1 MYLWFDRIV
10 IAIMFFPFA
19 QSRELLIPGLIIPD
33 DIVHLRDQAITGSD
47 PTFLEKLTY
56 NANDNYSSQAVQSAR
71 NDHVHVRSFNDE
83 PVSSSTLFFNYRANI
98 LFLFPLLLF
107 LLVQIPFNQHQRCKR
122 CVFLQTFHTDVIML
136 GYRLRYYAR
145 THAKLRL
152 SKCLGSVIIH
162 VVRTKRGGAKK
173 ASSDAIPISFFSSR
187 EKEKKNKN
195 LFRSNSLWRVF
206 FLFSFSNYLRLKTDR
221 WNLKNFLSLE
231 SFTVKITLRVVVR
244 ELSRWISPH
253 DTAEIS
259 RLMEKDWELFFGYF
273 SLYRINFIH
282 RFRAYL
288 LLDNSILNVNAF

>member
-145 THAKLRL
+145 TNAKLRL

-162 VVRTKRGGAKK
+162 VRTYEAGG
-173 ASSDAIPISFFSSR
+173 SEESFFWRDSDIFLFVSR
-187 EKEKKNKN
+187 KGKKKNKN

-206 FLFSFSNYLRLKTDR
+206 FSFLFQ
-221 WNLKNFLSLE
+221 
-231 SFTVKITLRVVVR
+231 
-244 ELSRWISPH
+244 
-253 DTAEIS
+253 
-259 RLMEKDWELFFGYF
+259 
-273 SLYRINFIH
+273 INS
-282 RFRAYL
+282 A
-288 LLDNSILNVNAF
+288 S

>member
-1 MYLWFDRIV
+1 MEKIATIISDVSQFLIISRIFHTMYLWFDRIV
-10 IAIMFFPFA
+10 IAIVFFPFA

-33 DIVHLRDQAITGSD
+33 DIVHLRDRAITGSD

-187 EKEKKNKN
+187 EKEKKKQES
-195 LFRSNSLWRVF
+195 FSFEFSMKSIF
-206 FLFSFSNYLRLKTDR
+206 FFSFSN
-221 WNLKNFLSLE
+221 
-231 SFTVKITLRVVVR
+231 
-244 ELSRWISPH
+244 
-253 DTAEIS
+253 
-259 RLMEKDWELFFGYF
+259 
-273 SLYRINFIH
+273 
-282 RFRAYL
+282 
-288 LLDNSILNVNAF
+288 